1 MRTKLHGSGSLTPY
15 PSEFESHHSVLWDRV
30 RHVRPHVYATYSHY
44 STSGAASTAAKLGVP
59 AAAFSGTSG
68 SQVSYTTL
76 RSDPNAT
83 STLAARLYASLTT
96 HFVQTLLSAAP
107 DLQPA
112 SILPNGTILNVNYP
126 SIDACPEASDY
137 EWIFARNLWNPLAK
151 DVETCGS
158 THLPDEA
165 SVLSRDGCF
174 ISVSVLKASSKADA
188 GREVQAD
195 VLAKLQGLPLSC
207 LP

>member
-1 MRTKLHGSGSLTPY
+1 MFILY
-15 PSEFESHHSVLWDRV
+15 PSEPEPRHSVLRDDV
-30 RHVRPHVYATYSHY
+30 RHHCSRDYAMDSYY
-44 STSGAASTAAKLGVP
+44 YTSGAASTAAKLGVP
-59 AAAFSGTSG
+59 AVAFSGTSG

-76 RSDPNAT
+76 SSDPNAT

-107 DLQPA
+107 DLQPT

-126 SIDACPEASDY
+126 SIDDCPDEADY
-137 EWIFARNLWNPLAK
+137 EWIFSRNLWNPLAT

-165 SVLSRDGCF
+165 SVLRKSGCYV
-174 ISVSVLKASSKADA
+174 SVSVLKASSKSDA
-188 GREVQAD
+188 GKDAQAD
-195 VLAKLQGLPLSC
+195 VLAKLQDLPLSC